1 MSGPPEYD
9 PRRLFPFGLSPIPE
23 VPSELAS
30 EVSSMYSYAP
40 DEDEDE
46 SEADT
51 EVEGT
56 KTPGSIMYSGSCSS
70 VKSNGTL
77 EDKAQAVGSSSGA
90 ESSDED
96 EDTEEE
102 TDDEGDK
109 VIIEAKPVEVYQDS
123 VLIDV
128 DSKGDEGIYE
138 TFLVENILLEFP
150 F

>member
-1 MSGPPEYD
+1 
-9 PRRLFPFGLSPIPE
+9 
-23 VPSELAS
+23 
-30 EVSSMYSYAP
+30 MYSYAP

-96 EDTEEE
+96 AGGSRIWENED
-102 TDDEGDK
+102 
-109 VIIEAKPVEVYQDS
+109 P
-123 VLIDV
+123 
-128 DSKGDEGIYE
+128 
-138 TFLVENILLEFP
+138 LLSYHMRVVR
-150 F
+150 